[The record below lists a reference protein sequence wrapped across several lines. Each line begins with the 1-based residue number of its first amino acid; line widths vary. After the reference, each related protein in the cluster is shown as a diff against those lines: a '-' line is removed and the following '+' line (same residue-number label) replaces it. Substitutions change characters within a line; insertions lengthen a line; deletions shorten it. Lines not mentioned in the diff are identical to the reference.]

1 MNDTVS
7 KKQLKEFGL
16 LVGLGFPIIIGWI
29 IPSFAGHMFRAWT
42 LLIGFPLLILAFLA
56 PNTLFY
62 PYKFWMKLG
71 HVLGWVNSK
80 VILGLVFIFVLQPIA
95 FVMKFFGYDP
105 LQKKKNSNTTTYRE
119 IRSNF
124 KIDLR
129 KIF

>member
-1 MNDTVS
+1 MQEYISN
-7 KKQLKEFGL
+7 KILRKFGFFVGIGL
-16 LVGLGFPIIIGWI
+16 PVLVGLIFPLF
-29 IPSFAGHMFRAWT
+29 SGHAFRYWT
-42 LLIGFPLLILAFLA
+42 LWIGLPLLFMAILKPAL
-56 PNTLFY
+56 LFY

-95 FVMKFFGYDP
+95 FIMKSFGYDP
-105 LQKKKNSNTTTYRE
+105 LQIKKNSKTTYRE

-129 KIF
+129 KTF

>member
-1 MNDTVS
+1 MQEYISN
-7 KKQLKEFGL
+7 KILRKFGFFVGIGL
-16 LVGLGFPIIIGWI
+16 PVLVGLI
-29 IPSFAGHMFRAWT
+29 IPLVSGHAFRYWT
-42 LLIGFPLLILAFLA
+42 LWIGLPLLFMAILKPAL
-56 PNTLFY
+56 LFY

-71 HVLGWVNSK
+71 HILGWVNSK

-95 FVMKFFGYDP
+95 FIMKSFGYDP
-105 LQKKKNSNTTTYRE
+105 LQKKKNSKTTYRE

>member
-1 MNDTVS
+1 MHEYISN
-7 KKQLKEFGL
+7 KILRQFGF
-16 LVGLGFPIIIGWI
+16 LVG
-29 IPSFAGHMFRAWT
+29 
-42 LLIGFPLLILAFLA
+42 IGFPVLIGVILPLYSGHAFRYWTFWIGLPLLFVAILKPAL
-56 PNTLFY
+56 LFF

-71 HVLGWVNSK
+71 NVLGWVNSK

-95 FVMKFFGYDP
+95 FIMKSFGYDP
-105 LQKKKNSNTTTYRE
+105 LKKKKKSETTYKE